1 MTTTSTSTKNPTK
14 KEMFAEIIALAEGR
28 PTTVS
33 LPAIVEFAS
42 HEIELLEK
50 KAATPRK
57 PTATQVE
64 NEAFAAEILS
74 YLTAVD
80 MPKSIKELQSEVAS
94 LAPLSNQRISHILS
108 ALVEKEKLEKSYIK
122 KTPFFCVK

>member
-1 MTTTSTSTKNPTK
+1 MTTTSTKNPTK
-14 KEMFAEIIALAEGR
+14 KEMFAEIIALAEGKS
-28 PTTVS
+28 TTVS
-33 LPAIVEFAS
+33 MPAIVEFAS

-74 YLTAVD
+74 YLTTVD
-80 MPKSIKELQSEVAS
+80 QPKSIKELQSEVAS

-108 ALVEKEKLEKSYIK
+108 ALVEKEKLEKSYVK
-122 KTPFFCVK
+122 KTPFFSVK

>member
-1 MTTTSTSTKNPTK
+1 MATTSTSTKTPTK
-14 KEMFAEIIALAEGR
+14 KEMFAEIIALAEGK

-33 LPAIVEFAS
+33 MPVIIEFAS
-42 HEIELLEK
+42 HEIALLEK

-108 ALVEKEKLEKSYIK
+108 ALVEKEKLEKNYIK
-122 KTPFFCVK
+122 KTPFFSVK

>member
-1 MTTTSTSTKNPTK
+1 MATTSTSTKNPTK
-14 KEMFAEIIALAEGR
+14 KEMFAEIITLAEGK

-33 LPAIVEFAS
+33 MPAIIEFAS

-64 NEAFAAEILS
+64 NEAFAAEIVS
-74 YLTAVD
+74 YLTTAD
-80 MPKSIKELQSEVAS
+80 MPKSIKELQSEVES

-108 ALVEKEKLEKSYIK
+108 ALVEKGVLDKGYVK
-122 KTPFFCVK
+122 KTPFFSVK

>member
-14 KEMFAEIIALAEGR
+14 KEMFAEIIALAEGK

-57 PTATQVE
+57 PTATQLE
-64 NEAFAAEILS
+64 NEALATEILS
-74 YLTAVD
+74 YLTAKD
-80 MPKSIKELQSEVAS
+80 TMKSIKELQEAIPS

-108 ALVEKEKLEKSYIK
+108 SLVEKEKLVKTYVKKS
-122 KTPFFCVK
+122 PFFSVK

>member
-14 KEMFAEIIALAEGR
+14 KEMFAEIIKLAETGDC
-28 PTTVS
+28 TAT
-33 LPAIVEFAS
+33 LGEIKAFCE

-74 YLTAVD
+74 YLTSAD
-80 MPKSIKELQSEVAS
+80 MPKTIKELQEEVPS
-94 LAPLSNQRISHILS
+94 LASLSNQRISHILS
-108 ALVEKEKLEKSYIK
+108 ALVNAEKLEKSYVK
-122 KTPFFCVK
+122 KTPFFSIK